1 MSKLSQKVELTANI
15 LIIVVA
21 VLLVGVIAQKYFFG
35 SSNDSNAPTRV
46 QPTVGTKINVPEV
59 DLSAQPKTLVLV
71 LQKGCRYCTESAA
84 FYKRLQEN
92 TQNKNIKLVAVLPG
106 KIEESAAYLS
116 ELGIANMEVKQSPL
130 NNLQTSGTP
139 TLILTNDKG
148 EVTNFWIGK
157 LPAEKEDEVIK
168 QLNS

>member
-1 MSKLSQKVELTANI
+1 MSKLNQKVELTANI
-15 LIIVVA
+15 LIIVVG

-35 SSNDSNAPTRV
+35 ASHNSPARLL
-46 QPTVGTKINVPEV
+46 PTVGSKINVPDV

-71 LQKGCRYCTESAA
+71 LQKDCKYCTESAA

-106 KIEESAAYLS
+106 KIEESTAYLNG
-116 ELGIANMEVKQSPL
+116 LGINNLDVKQSSL
-130 NNLQTSGTP
+130 DNLQTSGTP
-139 TLILTNDKG
+139 TLILTNNKG

-157 LPAEKEDEVIK
+157 LPADKEDEVIG

>member
-35 SSNDSNAPTRV
+35 SSTSPPARV
-46 QPTVGTKINVPEV
+46 QPTIGAKMNLPEV
-59 DLSAQPKTLVLV
+59 NLSAQPKTLILV

-84 FYKRLQEN
+84 FYKRLQEH

-106 KIEESAAYLS
+106 KTEESSAYLS
-116 ELGIANMEVKQSPL
+116 ELGIAGMEVKQSPL
-130 NNLQTSGTP
+130 DNLQTSGTP

-157 LPAEKEDEVIK
+157 LPADKEDEVIN

>member
-21 VLLVGVIAQKYFFG
+21 VLLVGVITQKYFFG
-35 SSNDSNAPTRV
+35 SSTGSNAPTRV
-46 QPTVGTKINVPEV
+46 QPTVGAKINLPEV

-106 KIEESAAYLS
+106 KTEESTAYLG
-116 ELGIANMEVKQSPL
+116 ELGIINMEVKQSPL
-130 NNLQTSGTP
+130 DNLQTSGTP

-157 LPAEKEDEVIK
+157 LPADKEDEVIN